1 MTTQQQQPKTPKP
14 ADADTGNEGTFETD
28 ISESGEDG
36 TSVRQAEVKEEDL
49 SEVKPSQE
57 KGGQ

>member
-14 ADADTGNEGTFETD
+14 ADAGTGNEDTFETD
-28 ISESGEDG
+28 ISESGDDG
-36 TSVRQAEVKEEDL
+36 TSVRQAEVKKEDL